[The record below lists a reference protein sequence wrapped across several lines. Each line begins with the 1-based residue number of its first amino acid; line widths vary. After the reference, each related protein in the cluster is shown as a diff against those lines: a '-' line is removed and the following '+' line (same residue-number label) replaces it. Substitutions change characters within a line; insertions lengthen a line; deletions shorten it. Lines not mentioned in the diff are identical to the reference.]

1 MTAVVPHTP
10 DFGSVMVAEGDV
22 LVRLSVAR
30 HLRDCGYRVV
40 EAASFPAS

>member
-1 MTAVVPHTP
+1 MTAVVTRTP
-10 DFGSVMVAEGDV
+10 DFGSVMVAQGDV

-30 HLRDCGYRVV
+30 YLGDCGYRVV